1 MNYMW
6 FLYHKQILQVA
17 SIDVFFTLALDL
29 PHQTEE
35 EVSFVF
41 VAFED
46 DEKGLEAF
54 GLHAEVGDNL
64 VYEVGLCIFLGV
76 FIDIMIQHQ
85 IFIEN
90 LLAVIRRNSKF
101 SGGGRSGQVGAG
113 QNCWSLLLLGWK
125 RSWLV
130 KRLMACVKAGSKSL
144 AVGDMRCISSGEAS
158 AESKECLIALY
169 HRHYVIWVLLHDCIL
184 SFVIGIKWMAQC
196 ENLS

>member
-1 MNYMW
+1 M
-6 FLYHKQILQVA
+6 YHKQILQVA

-35 EVSFVF
+35 EVSFVL

-46 DEKGLEAF
+46 GEKGLEAF

-90 LLAVIRRNSKF
+90 LLAVIGRNSKF
-101 SGGGRSGQVGAG
+101 SSEGWSG
-113 QNCWSLLLLGWK
+113 
-125 RSWLV
+125 
-130 KRLMACVKAGSKSL
+130 
-144 AVGDMRCISSGEAS
+144 
-158 AESKECLIALY
+158 
-169 HRHYVIWVLLHDCIL
+169 
-184 SFVIGIKWMAQC
+184 
-196 ENLS
+196 